1 MVHNDAKMGIPV
13 LLVIWQSKPAIPR
26 KTLLASA
33 APAAL
38 IFKFAGTWASPD
50 QFYWHI

>member
-26 KTLLASA
+26 KD
-33 APAAL
+33 PAGL
-38 IFKFAGTWASPD
+38 GCPGCLDLQIRWYLGLP
-50 QFYWHI
+50 